1 MKRILFITPYNPFIV
16 PLGAASK
23 SVKYRIENLSSTYD
37 VHLLT
42 FSDRIGQYTHL
53 TEDLDVSVHFVANP
67 LYQKQKQPQTRWTRL
82 FKTMFGRVEALDH
95 FHSLSRALIPAIQ
108 TLTAQHCFDLI
119 HVDDIIIAP
128 AMNYCPQNMKIIF
141 FFHNLMTLQ
150 YKNIYRSRTDLA
162 RKVIAFMEYLQI
174 RKFEKNLLRQM
185 KSAVVLTKIES
196 ETAHILSPD
205 TNIYEIPLEINLNE
219 YTPAPDLIDHQRIT
233 FTGTMSYEPNHEGA
247 SYFIKKIFPLIR
259 KDFPNA
265 KFFVVGMNPP
275 KYLQDLGDDRIIITG
290 EVNDMQ
296 EYINQSAVIVV
307 PLLSGGG
314 MRYKILEAFALSKAV
329 VSTSVGAEGIE
340 YTDNESILIADEPQH
355 FAHQVCELLNDAQ
368 RAVKLGTNARQLM
381 TDKYDSRI
389 VQKQWNSLYAEILD
403 RSGGN

>member
-1 MKRILFITPYNPFIV
+1 MKKILFITPYNPFIF

-23 SVKYRIENLSSTYD
+23 SVKYRIANLSSMYE

-42 FSDRIGQYTHL
+42 FSTRIEQYKHF
-53 TEDLDVSVHFVANP
+53 TEYLDLSVHLVSNP
-67 LYQKQKQPQTRWTRL
+67 LYQKQPQTRWTRL
-82 FKTMFGRVEALDH
+82 FKKMFGRVEALDH
-95 FHSLSRALIPAIQ
+95 FHSLSTALMPAIQ
-108 TLTAQHCFDLI
+108 TLTAQHRFDLI

-128 AMNYCPQNMKIIF
+128 VMNYCPQNVKKVF

-150 YKNIYRSRTDLA
+150 YKNIYRSRTDLVK
-162 RKVIAFMEYLQI
+162 KVIAFVEYLQI
-174 RKFEKNLLRQM
+174 RKFEKNLLLQM
-185 KSAVVLTKIES
+185 ESAVVLTKIES
-196 ETAHILSPD
+196 ETARILSPD

-219 YTPAPDLIDHQRIT
+219 YIPAHDLIDDQRIT

-247 SYFIKKIFPLIR
+247 SYFIKKILPLIR
-259 KDFPNA
+259 RDFPNA
-265 KFFVVGMNPP
+265 RFFAVGMNPP

-290 EVNDMQ
+290 EVINMQ
-296 EYINQSAVIVV
+296 EYINKSSVIVV

-314 MRYKILEAFALSKAV
+314 MRYKILEAFTLSKAV

-340 YTDNESILIADEPQH
+340 YTENENIIIADNPQH
-355 FAHQVCELLNDAQ
+355 FAHKVCELLSDVQ
-368 RAVKLGTNARQLM
+368 RAVNLGTNARQLI

-389 VQKQWNSLYAEILD
+389 VQKQWNSLYAEILA